1 MVRFTIFIIIILT
14 SHLTVNAS
22 KINTKPT
29 PFDGLEYHL
38 AFSINPSHNSG
49 YINFA
54 ILGVK
59 NNKIVSTKFIS
70 VAEFIKVGMG
80 KQASAANKNGIN
92 LFDEHGIKECLYKY
106 DSTQCKHKNEYTLHE
121 LWTLRYSRNP
131 FCPPDCSPADY
142 MLVEGIGQHKRR
154 PSWPQIQILQKY
166 GIVYLNDF
174 FYGDKL
180 FELLSD
186 FQKQEWRQQYQDAVE

>member
-1 MVRFTIFIIIILT
+1 MLKKPETKIF
-14 SHLTVNAS
+14 
-22 KINTKPT
+22 
-29 PFDGLEYHL
+29 D
-38 AFSINPSHNSG
+38 
-49 YINFA
+49 
-54 ILGVK
+54 
-59 NNKIVSTKFIS
+59 
-70 VAEFIKVGMG
+70 
-80 KQASAANKNGIN
+80 
-92 LFDEHGIKECLYKY
+92 
-106 DSTQCKHKNEYTLHE
+106 
-121 LWTLRYSRNP
+121 LWALRYNRNP

-174 FYGDKL
+174 FYGDNL

>member
-1 MVRFTIFIIIILT
+1 MNFLIHIILFLLLNCCF
-14 SHLTVNAS
+14 SVFYSSPLKPSVNI
-22 KINTKPT
+22 K
-29 PFDGLEYHL
+29 YHL
-38 AFSINPSHNSG
+38 AISINPGANSSYVNYAIVGENSG
-49 YINFA
+49 NLVY
-54 ILGVK
+54 
-59 NNKIVSTKFIS
+59 TKFIS
-70 VAEFIKVGMG
+70 LNEFIQIAKG
-80 KQASAANKNGIN
+80 KQFSPANQVGKNIFKDFN
-92 LFDEHGIKECLYKY
+92 IKDCFYKIDSLECLKKPEPKIF
-106 DSTQCKHKNEYTLHE
+106 D
-121 LWTLRYSRNP
+121 LWALRYNRNP

-174 FYGDKL
+174 FYGDNL

>member
-1 MVRFTIFIIIILT
+1 MQKENNFSPANQVGKNIFKDFNIKDCFY
-14 SHLTVNAS
+14 
-22 KINTKPT
+22 KI
-29 PFDGLEYHL
+29 DSL
-38 AFSINPSHNSG
+38 
-49 YINFA
+49 
-54 ILGVK
+54 
-59 NNKIVSTKFIS
+59 
-70 VAEFIKVGMG
+70 
-80 KQASAANKNGIN
+80 
-92 LFDEHGIKECLYKY
+92 ECLKKPEPKIF
-106 DSTQCKHKNEYTLHE
+106 D
-121 LWTLRYSRNP
+121 LWALRYNRNP

>member
-1 MVRFTIFIIIILT
+1 MNNCIHIFLFLIINCCFSIAYSNPIKPNINVR
-14 SHLTVNAS
+14 
-22 KINTKPT
+22 
-29 PFDGLEYHL
+29 YHL
-38 AFSINPSHNSG
+38 AISINPGANSSYVNYAIVGENSG
-49 YINFA
+49 NLVY
-54 ILGVK
+54 
-59 NNKIVSTKFIS
+59 TKFIS
-70 VAEFIKVGMG
+70 LNEFIQIAKG
-80 KQASAANKNGIN
+80 KQFSPANQVGKNMFKDFN
-92 LFDEHGIKECLYKY
+92 IKDCFYKIDSLECLKKPEPKIF
-106 DSTQCKHKNEYTLHE
+106 D
-121 LWTLRYSRNP
+121 LWALRYNRNP